1 MEDKVLEIIN
11 AIRLFKGLNTLL
23 SIQPENNLRSDI
35 EFTSLDLAEFTVRIE
50 DVFDIDIFKD
60 GIVNTVGEIY
70 QKLNK

>member
-70 QKLNK
+70 QKLKK

>member
-11 AIRLFKGLNTLL
+11 AIRLFKGLNTLF

-70 QKLNK
+70 QKLKK